1 MSDIIFKYPL
11 DLALDGIYNPN
22 NKVKDEEHTIGNT
35 RARLFAADYG
45 PFYGTTVAM
54 RDAVTGYELKD
65 GDYRLL
71 HPYREARE
79 RTGQAVYAAV
89 QILNADVGPK
99 ILFTA
104 QMVGGEF
111 SFSTY
116 AIKQAITELL
126 ADDRP
131 IYYGDLVGIPSQFV
145 PAPHLHSAYD
155 LYGMKAIV
163 EATYDVAA
171 AVREGDLAS
180 RQLLLQQVGSKF
192 DAIDQFCMGIS
203 DQFRI
208 AANELALL

>member
-1 MSDIIFKYPL
+1 MADIIFKYPL
-11 DLALDGIYNPN
+11 DLAIDGVYNPN
-22 NKVKDEEHTIGNT
+22 NKVINEEHTIGSN

-45 PFYGTTVAM
+45 PFFGNSVVLV
-54 RDAVTGYELKD
+54 DAVTGKPLVE

-79 RTGQAVYAAV
+79 RTGQAVYAVV
-89 QILNADVGPK
+89 QILNPEISTK

-131 IYYGDLVGIPSQFV
+131 IYWGDLVGVPSQFV

-155 LYGMKAIV
+155 LYGMKALV

-180 RQLLLQQVGSKF
+180 RQLLLDQVGGKF
-192 DAIDQFCMGIS
+192 AAFDYFVMGVA
-203 DQFRI
+203 DEFQK
-208 AANELALL
+208 AALELAQL